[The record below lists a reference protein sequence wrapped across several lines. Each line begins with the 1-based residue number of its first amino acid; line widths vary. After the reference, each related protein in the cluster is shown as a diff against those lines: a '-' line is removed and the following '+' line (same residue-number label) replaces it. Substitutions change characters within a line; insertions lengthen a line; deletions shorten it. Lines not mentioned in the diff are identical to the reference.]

1 MFEGLT
7 VANVLYL
14 SSLLFCIGV
23 YGVLARRNII
33 VVLMSLEL
41 MLNAVNLS
49 IVAFGR
55 AFVADGTTGAHAGQI
70 FVLMVIAVAAAEAA
84 IGLTILL
91 LLFRRLR
98 TIDVRDVCRMQW

>member
-1 MFEGLT
+1 MFEGFT
-7 VANVLYL
+7 VSNVLYL
-14 SSLLFCIGV
+14 SALIFCIGV

-49 IVAFGR
+49 LVAFGR
-55 AFVADGTTGAHAGQI
+55 AFVTETAMNPHAGQI
-70 FVLMVIAVAAAEAA
+70 FTLMVMAVAAAEAA

>member
-55 AFVADGTTGAHAGQI
+55 AFVAEGAAGAHGGQI

-91 LLFRRLR
+91 LLFRKLR